1 MKKILIALATCV
13 GLTFSAHSA
22 VVKIVVPFGPGG
34 SADYA
39 ARQVERILTN
49 KTGYTYVVENHPGAG
64 GQIGAQLVAKNTKA
78 ETVLLVHSLAVII
91 NSIGDQSTYSMKE
104 FKPVSGLGSI
114 QWALVTH
121 PQSHVNTLSKLMT
134 TPDPVFFGSS
144 GVGTSNQIAG
154 ELLKQST
161 KRNMIHVPFKGESAA
176 FTEILGNRL
185 SVLFVSTGLAV
196 GHNVTPLAVTGP
208 TRSTDFP
215 NVPTFQELGISGFD
229 INPNW
234 LVLLASP
241 GSDPAIVKQIQK
253 TLSVALQEPAEVNA
267 FKKAGINIDRQ
278 QLLNVDHFLHNEQ
291 AKMKELLKNIS
302 IR

>member
-22 VVKIVVPFGPGG
+22 VIKIVVPFGPGG

-49 KTGYTYVVENHPGAG
+49 KTGRTYVVEYHPGAG

-104 FKPVSGLGSI
+104 FKPVAGLGSI

-121 PQSHVNTLSKLMT
+121 PQSHVNTLPKLMT

-144 GVGTSNQIAG
+144 GFGTSNQIAG

-208 TRSTDFP
+208 TRSADFP
-215 NVPTFQELGISGFD
+215 NVPTFQESGISGFD

-241 GSDPAIVKQIQK
+241 GSDPEIVKQIQK
-253 TLSVALQEPAEVNA
+253 TLSVALQEPAEVNN

-278 QLLNVDHFLHNEQ
+278 QLLNVDHFLNNEQ
-291 AKMKELLKNIS
+291 SKMKELLKNVS